1 VPKPPDH
8 SGQKKWR
15 LVLDY
20 RYLNSQT
27 KDDPFPLPLI
37 EDLITKQSL
46 NRLWS
51 IFDLEDGFHQMHLH
65 PESQPYT
72 ACITPKGLYQ
82 WTVLPMGVKNG
93 PDMFQRMI
101 QWVLRDLP
109 ISMVYI
115 DDVLVGNPPAKSQF
129 L

>member
-1 VPKPPDH
+1 MHKIFFRCSGEREDALREMIEKFISRGWIIPSKSEWTSQAFVVPKPADA

-37 EDLITKQSL
+37 EDLITKQSE

-65 PESQPYT
+65 Y
-72 ACITPKGLYQ
+72 
-82 WTVLPMGVKNG
+82 
-93 PDMFQRMI
+93 
-101 QWVLRDLP
+101 
-109 ISMVYI
+109 
-115 DDVLVGNPPAKSQF
+115 DDNH
-129 L
+129 